1 MAKNIYTE
9 QKLIKL
15 IGTLD
20 KNENGEFI
28 CTVENKDD
36 VQEYNA
42 IDILEQMVGTEISLQ
57 STNEI
62 V

>member
-28 CTVENKDD
+28 CTVINKDD
-36 VQEYNA
+36 VQEYNV